1 MTYVY
6 QWFGAV
12 NGCAFL
18 YGCMLGMAAQAAGH
32 PGYQWHETKAPVS
45 ESVPHQRL
53 EPAPVPNRS

>member
-18 YGCMLGMAAQAAGH
+18 YGCMLGMAAQAARY
-32 PGYQWHETKAPVS
+32 PGYPRLAAQTAGPESPRQQPA
-45 ESVPHQRL
+45 SVPS
-53 EPAPVPNRS
+53 RS

>member
-18 YGCMLGMAAQAAGH
+18 YGCMLGMAAQAARH
-32 PGYQWHETKAPVS
+32 PGYPWCEVRASGTEPL
-45 ESVPHQRL
+45 PQRP
-53 EPAPVPNRS
+53 EPAPVSSRS